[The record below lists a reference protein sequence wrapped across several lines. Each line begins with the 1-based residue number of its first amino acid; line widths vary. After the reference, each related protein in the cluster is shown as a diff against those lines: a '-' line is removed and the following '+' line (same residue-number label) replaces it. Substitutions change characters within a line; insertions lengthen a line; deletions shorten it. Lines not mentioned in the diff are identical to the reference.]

1 MRSVLVLVAG
11 VMAVANAASAET
23 QLERGAYLV
32 DVVGACDN
40 CHTPRPNR
48 ITDFSKRLSGGTLV
62 FNEVWFTARATNI
75 TPDPETG
82 IGKWSDDALKA
93 AIVKGVR
100 PNGTPVAPVMPFSF
114 YAVMS
119 AGDQDAMVA
128 YLRTIPAITN
138 EVPPPTY
145 KTEFYKLEY
154 PDAARITEE
163 EMKNPVRRGAYLA
176 GLMHCMACHARRDE
190 ELPPDFKGAWGAG
203 GRKITTPAGEVT
215 AQNISSHPVK
225 GLAAWS
231 DAEIKRALTEAI
243 SKDGRKLKPPM
254 SDFSFYWKKLR
265 PDDLDA
271 LVAWIRSIP
280 PIE

>member
-75 TPDPETG
+75 TPDPATRN
-82 IGKWSDDALKA
+82 GKWSGDALKA

-100 PNGTPVAPVMPFSF
+100 PNGTSVAPFMPFNF

-128 YLRTIPAITN
+128 YLRTIIN

-154 PDAARITEE
+154 LDAARITEE
-163 EMKNPVRRGAYLA
+163 EMKTPSDAAPTSRCSCIAWPATHGVPRNSRPISRARGARAGARSRRRPVR
-176 GLMHCMACHARRDE
+176 
-190 ELPPDFKGAWGAG
+190 
-203 GRKITTPAGEVT
+203 
-215 AQNISSHPVK
+215 
-225 GLAAWS
+225 
-231 DAEIKRALTEAI
+231 
-243 SKDGRKLKPPM
+243 
-254 SDFSFYWKKLR
+254 
-265 PDDLDA
+265 
-271 LVAWIRSIP
+271 
-280 PIE
+280 